1 MIVSCPN
8 CDARYK
14 LSDAVLARGARLKCT
29 ACDHRWVPA
38 APVPLPSQLPP
49 QPEHVPTTTTDDETD
64 FRAALEPI
72 SEPIDT
78 RWADDAAASADV
90 TTPDLPSAPAYAADN
105 GSDDDSDDDSDD
117 ASDDNQ
123 PDGWQA
129 PALLRS
135 LVAAVVG
142 IALSIIAAGLWVG
155 RVDLSDTPYLGAA
168 LARLSPA
175 ESLAI
180 SVTGTTTTLPSGR
193 LLLEVKGVIRNTGT
207 AAADVPDLRASLSG
221 PSGVAL
227 RWTIVPQIRRLPA
240 GGKTDYSSTVT
251 GFPPDAR
258 SVAITP
264 ARSRLF

>member
-38 APVPLPSQLPP
+38 VPAPLPSQPAP

-90 TTPDLPSAPAYAADN
+90 TTPDLPSVPANAADN
-105 GSDDDSDDDSDD
+105 GSDDGSDD

-129 PALLRS
+129 PPVLRS

-155 RVDLSDTPYLGAA
+155 RVDLSDIPYLGAA

-207 AAADVPDLRASLSG
+207 AADVPDLRASLSG

-240 GGKTDYSSTVT
+240 GGKTEYSSTVT